1 MLPFYDTNSIIPIN
15 NDKAYGYNNSYALLM
30 PVSVP
35 LPIVSIKIGYNDRE
49 KHRSNQKI
57 HSKSAKAR

>member
-1 MLPFYDTNSIIPIN
+1 MGFS
-15 NDKAYGYNNSYALLM
+15 NSYALLM
-30 PVSVP
+30 PVPAP

-49 KHRSNQKI
+49 KHRGNQKV